1 MTHKEKASALFDE
14 KFNCSQ
20 AVLGAFAEE
29 FGLSEEMALNVAL
42 CFSAGM
48 RKGEV
53 CGAVSGAIMVLGL
66 RYANA
71 GKNEAESRQLG
82 YQKANE
88 FLEKFGEENT
98 SYVCREILGC
108 DISTEEGRKY
118 ANEHD
123 SFRTVCPKMVESAV
137 RILEDM
143 LAGEIPVC

>member
-1 MTHKEKASALFDE
+1 MAHKEKALALFDE

-29 FGLSEEMALNVAL
+29 YGFSEEQALKAAL

-66 RYANA
+66 KCSSA

-82 YQKANE
+82 YQKTNE
-88 FLEKFGEENT
+88 FLEKFKEENT

-108 DISTEEGRKY
+108 DLSAEEGRKY
-118 ANEHD
+118 ANEHQL
-123 SFRTVCPKMVESAV
+123 FTTICPKMVESAV
-137 RILEDM
+137 KLLEEM
-143 LAGEIPVC
+143 AV